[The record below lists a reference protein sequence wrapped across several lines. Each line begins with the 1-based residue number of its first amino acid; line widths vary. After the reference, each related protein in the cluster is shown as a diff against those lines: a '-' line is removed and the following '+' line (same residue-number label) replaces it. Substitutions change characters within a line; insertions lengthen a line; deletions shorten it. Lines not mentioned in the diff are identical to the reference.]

1 MYIREYPNIMK
12 NHKKILIVDDDENIR
27 DVLTQ
32 SLVAKK
38 YNVLQ
43 ARNGQEGLEMALKEH
58 PDLILLDMLMPIMDG
73 MTTLKNIRKDPW
85 GEDVPVIILTNLN
98 ATNENTVEDM
108 VSNKPLHYLIKSN
121 WKISEVIKM
130 MKKHSTL
137 NKSIL

>member
-1 MYIREYPNIMK
+1 MK
-12 NHKKILIVDDDENIR
+12 NHKKILIIDDDENIR
-27 DVLTQ
+27 NVLIQ

-38 YNVLQ
+38 CNVLQ

-73 MTTLKNIRKDPW
+73 MTTLKNIRQDSW

-108 VSNKPLHYLIKSN
+108 VLNKPLHYLIKSN
-121 WKISEVIKM
+121 WKISEVIK
-130 MKKHSTL
+130 KIEETL
-137 NKSIL
+137 NTK

>member
-1 MYIREYPNIMK
+1 MK

-43 ARNGQEGLEMALKEH
+43 ARNGQEGLDVALKEH

-121 WKISEVIKM
+121 WKISEVVKM
-130 MKKHSTL
+130 IEETL
-137 NKSIL
+137 NTK

>member
-1 MYIREYPNIMK
+1 MK
-12 NHKKILIVDDDENIR
+12 NHKKILIIDDDENIR
-27 DVLTQ
+27 NVLIQ

-38 YNVLQ
+38 CNVLQ

-85 GEDVPVIILTNLN
+85 GENVPVIILTNLN

-121 WKISEVIKM
+121 WKISEVV
-130 MKKHSTL
+130 KKIEETL
-137 NKSIL
+137 NTK

>member
-1 MYIREYPNIMK
+1 MK

-32 SLVAKK
+32 SLVVKK

-85 GEDVPVIILTNLN
+85 GENVPVIILTNLN

-121 WKISEVIKM
+121 WKISEVV
-130 MKKHSTL
+130 KKIEETL
-137 NKSIL
+137 NTK

>member
-1 MYIREYPNIMK
+1 MYIREYSNIMK
-12 NHKKILIVDDDENIR
+12 NHKKILIIDDDENIR
-27 DVLTQ
+27 NVLIQ

-38 YNVLQ
+38 CNVLQ

-85 GEDVPVIILTNLN
+85 GENVPVIILTNLN

-121 WKISEVIKM
+121 WKISEVV
-130 MKKHSTL
+130 KKIEETL
-137 NKSIL
+137 NTK